1 MQESQKELD
10 RLTATVDRLGHEME
24 RLNSEILYWKS
35 ETDKRKQQL
44 GEYLLDDPC
53 DPGDDSLW
61 QQLVAREVEEARE
74 KMGGGS
80 SGGVD
85 PEVVAM
91 ALITELVRDK
101 QEALVYIIIL
111 LLIITVGG
119 FLLLIS
125 PLLPPPDAS
134 PRPRRHHR
142 PARGSAQ
149 RAGEGVRRAREQA
162 LGQRAAR
169 CRAQSGRRRVLKTTR
184 ASEDFS

>member
-1 MQESQKELD
+1 MMQESQKELD
-10 RLTATVDRLGHEME
+10 RLTATVDRLGHELE

-80 SGGVD
+80 GGVD
-85 PEVVAM
+85 PQVVVAM

-101 QEALVYIIIL
+101 QEALVDSLCCCCYVC
-111 LLIITVGG
+111 VG
-119 FLLLIS
+119 S
-125 PLLPPPDAS
+125 S
-134 PRPRRHHR
+134 
-142 PARGSAQ
+142 S
-149 RAGEGVRRAREQA
+149 
-162 LGQRAAR
+162 
-169 CRAQSGRRRVLKTTR
+169 
-184 ASEDFS
+184 